1 MAFMP
6 LVLIIL
12 EFRIFFGFV
21 MVTQFRG
28 DFSKPVNLSQKFAAR
43 CDEMYLICRCRRT
56 RE

>member
-1 MAFMP
+1 MP